1 MVGTEVA
8 MVSPA
13 EMAVRT
19 VAGGLRRSDA
29 FEALLVSAG
38 LDNIGDLPPSGA
50 PLTPDEAARLLAV
63 LLRKPLTL
71 ANFPP
76 RMGASHLLREVLE
89 RGEVSRE
96 ELLRRV
102 ERFKRVAVLRPDGY
116 LAWVIGGS
124 TQQKVGPV
132 EWADGAFRAR
142 GFELGRFYT
151 SQGGAF
157 RLADAQMQRAGPLLA
172 EVYDDADYLSRSLDG
187 AEEAFFELALAI
199 GKLLT
204 YPSDSIAALQ
214 HLPAGL
220 AALIASSP
228 EYLERFRYMTRGEQ
242 VKALS
247 KLATTLI
254 VTCGTA
260 GGTTRTLTSALGGA
274 EATVPVLTLTAEG
287 ALVMKRVAV
296 PVGAVATAVGTG
308 VGGVYVL
315 STASGGGAPSA
326 SGSNAGAKTATGAA
340 PSSRALGRA
349 LEAAGHV
356 RPPGSAAHH
365 IVSGSAPEAA
375 QARAVLQKFGIG
387 IDEAVNGVFLPA
399 NRAAS
404 NPAGA
409 AVHSTLHT
417 NEYYQKMTRML
428 SAATTRAEA
437 EAALNAI
444 RQALLSGGL

>member
-13 EMAVRT
+13 ELAART
-19 VAGGLRRSDA
+19 VASGAVRADA
-29 FEALLVSAG
+29 FEALLVYAG
-38 LDNIGDLPPSGA
+38 LDNWDDVPPSGL
-50 PLTPDEAARLLAV
+50 PLTPDGAARLLAV
-63 LLRKPLTL
+63 LIQKPVTL

-89 RGEVSRE
+89 GSEVSRE

-102 ERFKRVAVLRPDGY
+102 ERFNRVAVLRPDGY
-116 LAWVIGGS
+116 LAWVITGS

-132 EWADGAFRAR
+132 EWEDGAFRAR

-157 RLADAQMQRAGPLLA
+157 RLADAQMQQAGPLLA

-204 YPSDSIAALQ
+204 YPSDSLVALQ

-260 GGTTRTLTSALGGA
+260 GGTTRTLTAALGGA
-274 EATVPVLTLTAEG
+274 EAMVPVLALTAEG
-287 ALVMKRVAV
+287 ALVMERVAV
-296 PVGAVATAVGTG
+296 PVGAVTTAVGTG

-315 STASGGGAPSA
+315 STAPKGDDPS
-326 SGSNAGAKTATGAA
+326 
-340 PSSRALGRA
+340 
-349 LEAAGHV
+349 
-356 RPPGSAAHH
+356 
-365 IVSGSAPEAA
+365 VSGSSAGDGAAKGSANGGRAGKVFTPGGKRQIDAENAARKGGVNKCENCGAKVVPGQKSQRGVAP
-375 QARAVLQKFGIG
+375 
-387 IDEAVNGVFLPA
+387 PA
-399 NRAAS
+399 NQRERDHIIPKSQGGDGTPS
-404 NPAGA
+404 NGQILCRGCNLEK
-409 AVHSTLHT
+409 SD
-417 NEYYQKMTRML
+417 TRP
-428 SAATTRAEA
+428 
-437 EAALNAI
+437 
-444 RQALLSGGL
+444 

>member
-1 MVGTEVA
+1 VGTEVA

-19 VAGGLRRSDA
+19 VASGAVRVDA
-29 FEALLVSAG
+29 FEALLFSAG
-38 LDNIGDLPPSGA
+38 LDNIGDLPPRGGLLA
-50 PLTPDEAARLLAV
+50 PDEAARLLAA
-63 LLRKPLTL
+63 LLKKPVTL
-71 ANFPP
+71 AHFPP

-89 RGEVSRE
+89 GGEVSRE

-102 ERFKRVAVLRPDGY
+102 ERFNWVAVLRPDGY
-116 LAWVIGGS
+116 LAWVINGR
-124 TQQKVGPV
+124 TLQKVAPV
-132 EWADGAFRAR
+132 EWQDGAFRAR

-151 SQGGAF
+151 GQEGAF
-157 RLADAQMQRAGPLLA
+157 RLADAQMRQAGPLLA

-187 AEEAFFELALAI
+187 AEEAFFELALAM

-204 YPSDSIAALQ
+204 YPSDSLAALQ

-228 EYLERFRYMTRGEQ
+228 EYLERFKYMTRGEQ

-254 VTCGTA
+254 VTCGAA
-260 GGTTRTLTSALGGA
+260 GGTTRTLTAALGGA
-274 EATVPVLTLTAEG
+274 EATVPVLSLTVEG
-287 ALVMKRVAV
+287 ALVMERIAV

-326 SGSNAGAKTATGAA
+326 SGSNAGAKAAMAVA

-356 RPPGSAAHH
+356 RAPGSAAHH

-417 NEYYQKMTRML
+417 NEYYQQVTRML